1 MRRRR
6 KGDLPTGEDENILG
20 VDLWPVQLGNL
31 VAEIGTAA
39 VWCVLKSVV
48 VVRLHELV
56 VASRKG
62 ELH

>member
-1 MRRRR
+1 
-6 KGDLPTGEDENILG
+6 LPTGEDENILG